1 MAKRDK
7 VFEGHYTD
15 SGDAESWTDSPLKDS
30 KLIVKG
36 PLLSG
41 DYPDV
46 KGYDYAGGRSA
57 KAPKGPIERG
67 STSGEEP
74 RNKAS
79 S

>member
-1 MAKRDK
+1 MAKKDK
-7 VFEGHYTD
+7 VYEGHYTD
-15 SGDAESWTDSPLKDS
+15 SGDAENWTDSPLKDS
-30 KLIVKG
+30 KLVKG

-57 KAPKGPIERG
+57 PQPRVKTADYIDTR
-67 STSGEEP
+67 EP
-74 RNKAS
+74 RTKS